1 LKVINI
7 GICGLGTVGYG
18 SYSVLKSNSR
28 DIARRVGAE
37 VKVTHIGARRL
48 RPGQDIGSIKK
59 VLMCSQSSMTLGF
72 TSCWN

>member
-1 LKVINI
+1 MKSINI

-18 SYSVLKSNSR
+18 SFSVLKNNSS

-48 RPGQDIGSIKK
+48 RAGLCCAASATALPSRLTLADCGQ
-59 VLMCSQSSMTLGF
+59 
-72 TSCWN
+72 TSA